1 MKNFTLNAFSC
12 FHHLDKSD
20 LALANIAVGVSDWDL
35 PIVLDPALT
44 TKDVVDAGCHFV
56 PLIVIPKSKVTNTT
70 ILLQLP
76 LLDSFCTQMSTYRFA
91 AIFYFYIY
99 CMWQNGCHNLFLW
112 YFQRLST
119 LLYTF
124 ILRSQL

>member
-1 MKNFTLNAFSC
+1 MYIGYQRSVNDSNEKKVQNFTLNAFSC

-56 PLIVIPKSKVTNTT
+56 PFIVIPKSKGSNHNNSITAVT
-70 ILLQLP
+70 L
-76 LLDSFCTQMSTYRFA
+76 
-91 AIFYFYIY
+91 
-99 CMWQNGCHNLFLW
+99 GLFLYKNVHIQICS
-112 YFQRLST
+112 YFLF
-119 LLYTF
+119 LYV
-124 ILRSQL
+124 L